1 MKNWAKEHTKI
12 LIICGIVLA
21 ALIAVLAVRQRQEF
35 KENSIGNTM
44 GNPSRSQESFC
55 DTFYLDQLTEKEKG
69 AYEVLKTALDEFQ
82 GGEVVFPEPLNGREF
97 TRAYNALEYGAE
109 DYFYGMVGIPMTED
123 GQNLAYNKDE
133 IQDVEESVIR
143 KCILFLYC
151 AEGIDINGVMDED
164 GYVTNLDELKEP
176 LADMNEERLAEV
188 QSIQEEREKVLSQVV
203 ADMPSEY
210 GAKEAIDYFLDWMD
224 ENLVLEQASE
234 QSQGITAMSDF
245 FSELNF
251 KSHLSCAADKKA
263 FASGYARVLSDLC
276 NRAGIRSHV
285 VMGMWSSGM
294 FGSSEESY
302 VLTCVEI
309 DGQSIYVDASGS
321 HSKQLLD
328 QRYITEEGAMNW
340 MTFVDYFT
348 YGEE

>member
-1 MKNWAKEHTKI
+1 MKDWAKGHKKI
-12 LIICGIVLA
+12 LIICGVVLV
-21 ALIAVLAVRQRQEF
+21 ALIAFLAIRQRQQF

-44 GNPSRSQESFC
+44 SNPPRSEDVFI
-55 DTFYLDQLTEKEKG
+55 DTFYLEQLTEKEKG
-69 AYEVLKTALDEFQ
+69 AYEALKTALDEFR
-82 GGEVVFPEPLNGREF
+82 GGEVIFPEPLNGLEF
-97 TRAYNALEYGAE
+97 TRAYNALEYGAD

-123 GQNLAYNKDE
+123 GQNLAYNNDE
-133 IQDVEESVIR
+133 IQDVEESVIH

-151 AEGIDINGVMDED
+151 AEGIDINGIMDKE
-164 GYVTNLDELKEP
+164 GYVTNLDELEEP
-176 LADMNEERLAEV
+176 LATMNEERLAEV
-188 QSIQEEREKVLSQVV
+188 RKIQKEREEVLDQVV
-203 ADMPSEY
+203 NSMPTEY

-245 FSELNF
+245 FSKLNF

-276 NRAGIRSHV
+276 NRAGIESHV

-309 DGQSIYVDASGS
+309 EGEPIYVDASGS

-328 QRYITEEGAMNW
+328 QRYITEEGARNW